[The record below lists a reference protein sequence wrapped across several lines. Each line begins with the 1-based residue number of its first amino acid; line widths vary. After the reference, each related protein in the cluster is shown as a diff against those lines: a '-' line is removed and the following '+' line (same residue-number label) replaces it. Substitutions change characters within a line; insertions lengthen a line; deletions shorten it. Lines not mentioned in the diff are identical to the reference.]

1 MSNDGTAGIAYWTAP
16 IPEYVAAGLVIGN
29 VTEDTCPGRTEDQR
43 RDRRDGRGRG
53 RLSPSTRSPA

>member
-1 MSNDGTAGIAYWTAP
+1 M
-16 IPEYVAAGLVIGN
+16 VIGN
-29 VTEDTCPGRTEDQR
+29 VTEDTCHGRTEDQR